1 MSLPFLLLH
10 RLKLLSPV
18 AQRLAWLIFEGFLS
32 NSKEVSMP

>member
-18 AQRLAWLIFEGFLS
+18 AQTLTWFIFEGCLS